1 METNKQALRELVIKH
16 RRAVAA
22 YYMAD
27 SHRAPADEIAAL
39 RTTMELAERKLLE
52 AIGVAA

>member
-39 RTTMELAERKLLE
+39 RTTMEQAEFALLD
-52 AIGVAA
+52 AIGATA